1 VILGNQ
7 GVSVMKKELKSDLI
21 ALPRNDLPSSDGQ
34 SSFQPPSIVPGQPA
48 IPGQPRNLSLQP
60 LTLEDLGAT
69 NSTVSPAGRFAR
81 AALKYTKLTLH
92 IVLVAPFVILL
103 ALVFAGTMAIVT
115 VCSGFRWDDLNS
127 GTKEDG
133 GLR

>member
-1 VILGNQ
+1 
-7 GVSVMKKELKSDLI
+7 MKKELESDLI
-21 ALPRNDLPSSDGQ
+21 ALSRDASLSSDAQ
-34 SSFQPPSIVPGQPA
+34 SSFHPPSIVPDQPA
-48 IPGQPRNLSLQP
+48 IPGQPRDLRLQP
-60 LTLEDLGAT
+60 LTLENLG
-69 NSTVSPAGRFAR
+69 PAAPTGSAAHRLAR
-81 AALKYTKLTLH
+81 GALNYTKLTLH

-103 ALVFAGTMAIVT
+103 ALLFAGTMAIVT

>member
-1 VILGNQ
+1 
-7 GVSVMKKELKSDLI
+7 MKKELKSDLI
-21 ALPRNDLPSSDGQ
+21 ALPRDASPSGDAPSS
-34 SSFQPPSIVPGQPA
+34 FHPPSIVPDQPA
-48 IPGQPRNLSLQP
+48 IAGQPRDLRLQP
-60 LTLEDLGAT
+60 LTLDDLGPAPPT
-69 NSTVSPAGRFAR
+69 LSPAHRFAR

-103 ALVFAGTMAIVT
+103 ALLFAGTMAIVT

-127 GTKEDG
+127 GTREDG